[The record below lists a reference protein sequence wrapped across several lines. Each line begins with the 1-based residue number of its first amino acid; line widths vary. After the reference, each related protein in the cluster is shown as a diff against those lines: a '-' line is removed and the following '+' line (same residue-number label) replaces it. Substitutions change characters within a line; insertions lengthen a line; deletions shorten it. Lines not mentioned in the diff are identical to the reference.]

1 MKIRPRILLSYLSS
15 PTKYFTG
22 SITRSAKHRYLSYSE
37 GDFEVFRPAGA
48 TYVAPMGM
56 KFGMEEWTGFVTIGR
71 YEKVVNGHKSTA
83 QTDSPD
89 DGTGRTCLGEGMHCP
104 SASSSSSGIKF
115 KYYAYVSNNTMIDCE
130 KLVDK
135 VRKCEIL
142 YCWTLKSLLIYAY
155 IHWHKLTTRVDV
167 RHRNAT
173 PRNAPH
179 PM

>member
-1 MKIRPRILLSYLSS
+1 M
-15 PTKYFTG
+15 
-22 SITRSAKHRYLSYSE
+22 
-37 GDFEVFRPAGA
+37 
-48 TYVAPMGM
+48 APMGM
-56 KFGMEEWTGFVTIGR
+56 KFDMKEWTGFVDHYWEIR
-71 YEKVVNGHKSTA
+71 KVVNGHKSTA

-89 DGTGRTCLGEGMHCP
+89 DGTGKTCLGEGMYYP

-115 KYYAYVSNNTMIDCE
+115 KYYVSNDTMMDCE
-130 KLVDK
+130 KLVDE

-142 YCWTLKSLLIYAY
+142 YCWTLKSLLTYAY

-167 RHRNAT
+167 RHRHAT